1 MRVFRRLIVLVFML
15 PLYLFSQENSNNYS
29 AGAFFLYYTSFE
41 EFQYEPFVR
50 GEIEGEHSVSG
61 VEYYCTVNKQI
72 EADNT
77 DPRHTTVHN
86 MLFDTYVFS
95 NYLFFEGECAV
106 SAGGY
111 RYNEGRA
118 RAVPGIAFGDF
129 YLKSGGAYS
138 LNAFI
143 LDRRYIRHTL
153 TYLPETGFRNESI
166 LIAVESPLSK
176 ERDESGNYYTC
187 DPSLRFRGTIKP
199 LFFYAAGAGAFFSEK
214 EGIEARI
221 QATLGLSSNYGD
233 ISVAYT
239 LSKMLASKIEKRPD
253 HLVVAGVSGRL

>member
-1 MRVFRRLIVLVFML
+1 ML

-29 AGAFFLYYTSFE
+29 AGAFFLYYTGFE
-41 EFQYEPFVR
+41 EFQFEPFVR
-50 GEIEGEHSVSG
+50 GEIEGEHSLSA

-72 EADNT
+72 EADGA

-86 MLFDTYVFS
+86 MLFDTYIFS
-95 NYLFFEGECAV
+95 RYLFFEGEFAA

-111 RYNEGRA
+111 RYNEGKVK
-118 RAVPGIAFGDF
+118 AVPGIALGNF
-129 YLKSGGAYS
+129 YIKSGGSYTLS
-138 LNAFI
+138 AFI
-143 LDRRYIRHTL
+143 IDRRYVRHTR
-153 TYLPETGFRNESI
+153 TFLPETGFRNESF
-166 LIAVESPLSK
+166 LVAVESPVAK

-199 LFFYAAGAGAFFSEK
+199 LFFYGTGVGAFFSEK
-214 EGIEARI
+214 EGVEARV
-221 QATLGLSSNYGD
+221 QATLGISGDYGD

-239 LSKMLASKIEKRPD
+239 LSKGLASRIGKRPD